1 VRRRLAESLLDN
13 VRMSAFEPFSETSL
27 DPPVRGFLHRPESP
41 SGDVLVITH
50 GAGGNSQSSLLQ
62 ALAAKFAEEG
72 VSVLRCDLPFR
83 QVRRFGPPR
92 PGDAARDRQGLR
104 NAVQAM
110 RKVSSGKV
118 FLGGQSYGGRQASM
132 LLAEEAVADG
142 LLLLSYPLH
151 APGHPEKPR
160 IEHLPKLQLPTL
172 FVHGTRDPFGT
183 IEEIENARKLIPGKT
198 ELLVVDGAHDLGFK
212 GKTKIEAVPGRVLE
226 ACKSLFGM
234 HGL

>member
-1 VRRRLAESLLDN
+1 
-13 VRMSAFEPFSETSL
+13 MSTFEPFSETSL
-27 DPPVRGFLHRPESP
+27 DPPVRGFLHRPSSA

-62 ALAAKFAEEG
+62 ALATKFAEAG
-72 VSVLRCDLPFR
+72 ATVLRCDLPFR

-92 PGDAARDRQGLR
+92 PSDAARDRQGLR

-110 RKVSSGKV
+110 RKISSGKV

-160 IEHLPKLQLPTL
+160 IEHLPKLQVPTL

-183 IEEIENARKLIPGKT
+183 IDEIENARKLIPGKT
-198 ELLVVDGAHDLGFK
+198 ELLVIDGAGHDLGFK
-212 GKTKIEAVPGRVLE
+212 GKTKIEALPGRVFD
-226 ACKSLFGM
+226 ACSTLFGV

>member
-50 GAGGNSQSSLLQ
+50 GAGGNSQSSL
-62 ALAAKFAEEG
+62 
-72 VSVLRCDLPFR
+72 
-83 QVRRFGPPR
+83 
-92 PGDAARDRQGLR
+92 
-104 NAVQAM
+104 
-110 RKVSSGKV
+110 
-118 FLGGQSYGGRQASM
+118 

-198 ELLVVDGAHDLGFK
+198 ELLVVDGAGHDLGFK

-234 HGL
+234 RGL